1 MSSIQSLIEK
11 LNQTCR
17 RAMEEGAQI
26 CVSQTHFTVDI
37 EHILLKLCEK
47 KTTDLQVVFRAY
59 DIDEKSVATQ
69 LKQALDQFKRGNNK
83 TPSLSPQITK
93 LLERAWVISSLTL
106 KQPQIRSAALLI
118 ALLQTE
124 ELLGIVMNSCPA
136 LLKIPRNQLMEDIHE
151 LIKNSPEEVVGDETH
166 HPKRSHESSTESLDR
181 FTVDLTRQA
190 QEGKIDPIEGREE
203 EIRQIIDILTRRRQ
217 NNPILTGD
225 AGVGKTAVVEG
236 LALRVIKGDV
246 PPALKN
252 VRILSLDLGLLEA
265 GAGVKG
271 EFENRLKG
279 VITEV
284 QASLQPII
292 LFIDEAH
299 TLIGGEGANQNDA
312 ANLLKPALA
321 RGELRTI
328 AATTWDE
335 YKKYFEKDAALT
347 RRFQVVKVEEPSPEK
362 AVHMLRSLVYKLEE
376 HHKVLILDTAV
387 MEAVKLSSRYIT
399 GRKLPD
405 KAVSVLDTACARVA
419 VGQSSIPGE
428 IEDMQTHISLLN
440 HEKSRLEKEV
450 RNGYQ
455 HDARLD
461 EIKEELET
469 SEKKLKTLDHQWK
482 EELDL
487 VKQVLELQRTL
498 QDQEGTNASAHKKLE
513 ALKKELESKQKD
525 NPLVPL
531 CVDGHVVAQVI
542 ASWTGIPLGKMMRNE
557 IDTLLNLKEKMAE
570 KIIGQK
576 EALETV
582 SKHIVTY
589 RAHLDDPNKPVGVF
603 LLVGPSGVG
612 KTETALALADTLYGG
627 DKNLITI
634 NMSEYQ
640 EAHTVSL
647 LKGSPPGYIG
657 HGKGGVLTEA
667 VRRNPYSV
675 VLLDE
680 IEKAHP
686 DVMELFY
693 QVFDK
698 GIMEDAEGIEI
709 NFRNTILLMTSNL
722 ASDLIMESCDGK
734 HPDFEKLHQL
744 IRPALI
750 QHFKPAL
757 LGRMVVVPYYP
768 LTSAET
774 QKIIHLKLNKIKK
787 RFEGHHKAQFTYG
800 DDVID
805 LIAEKCTD
813 PETGARNID
822 FILNQ
827 HVLPVL
833 SAKILEKI
841 STQELFENVKIGVK
855 DGAFCCAFGKKI

>member
-1 MSSIQSLIEK
+1 MNNLQSLIGR
-11 LNQTCR
+11 LNPLCKKSL
-17 RAMEEGAQI
+17 EEAAQL
-26 CVSQTHFTVDI
+26 CVTHTNFTVDI
-37 EHILLKLCEK
+37 EHFLLKVAEK
-47 KTTDLQVVFRAY
+47 KTTDLAIILRTY
-59 DIDEKSVATQ
+59 EIDEKAVLSQ
-69 LKQALDQFKRGNNK
+69 LKQTIDQFKRGNNK
-83 TPSLSPQITK
+83 TPSLSPQLVK
-93 LLERAWVISSLTL
+93 LLERAWVTSSIFL
-106 KQPQIRSAALLI
+106 KQSQVRSAALLI

-124 ELLGIVMNSCPA
+124 ELLGIVLNSCPI

-151 LIKNSPEEVVGDETH
+151 LIKHSDEEVVGGSDSSS
-166 HPKRSHESSTESLDR
+166 SHKPSSKQSSTEALDR
-181 FTVDLTRQA
+181 FTIDLTKQA

-203 EIRQIIDILTRRRQ
+203 EIRQLIDILTRRRQ

-236 LALRVIKGDV
+236 LALRIVKGDV
-246 PPALKN
+246 PPPLKN
-252 VRILSLDLGLLEA
+252 VRLLTLDLGLLEA

-271 EFENRLKG
+271 EFENRLKS

-284 QASLQPII
+284 QSSLRPII

-347 RRFQVVKVEEPSPEK
+347 RRFQVVKIEEPSEEK
-362 AVHMLRSLVYKLEE
+362 AIHMLRSLVHKLEE
-376 HHKVLILDTAV
+376 HHQVIILD
-387 MEAVKLSSRYIT
+387 EAVTEAVRLSSRYIT

-419 VGQSSIPGE
+419 VSQTAIPAE
-428 IEDMQTHISLLN
+428 IEDLQTHISLLEHEQKRLQKETDRGYS
-440 HEKSRLEKEV
+440 HEKRLEEIQENLKEAAQQLEKLKAQWQEELALVKKVLEKQKEV
-450 RNGYQ
+450 KP
-455 HDARLD
+455 D
-461 EIKEELET
+461 KEEHKGLET
-469 SEKKLKTLDHQWK
+469 L
-482 EELDL
+482 
-487 VKQVLELQRTL
+487 R
-498 QDQEGTNASAHKKLE
+498 
-513 ALKKELESKQKD
+513 KELASKQQE
-525 NPLVPL
+525 NPMVPL
-531 CVDGHVVAQVI
+531 CVDGQVVARVI

-557 IDTLLNLKEKMAE
+557 IDTLLNLKEKLSQ

-576 EALETV
+576 EALDIIA
-582 SKHIVTY
+582 KHILTY
-589 RAHLDDPNKPVGVF
+589 RARLDDPNKPVGVF

-612 KTETALALADTLYGG
+612 KTETALALTDILYGG

-647 LKGSPPGYIG
+647 LKGSPPGYVG

-686 DVMELFY
+686 DVMEIFY

-698 GIMEDAEGIEI
+698 GVMEDAEGIEI
-709 NFRNTILLMTSNL
+709 NFKNTIILMTSNL
-722 ASDLIMESCDGK
+722 GADLLIEACKKSKPNAD
-734 HPDFEKLHQL
+734 KLRE
-744 IRPALI
+744 IVRPVLLD
-750 QHFKPAL
+750 HFKAAL

-768 LTSAET
+768 LNAEET
-774 QKIIHLKLNKIKK
+774 AHIIRLKLDKLKK
-787 RFEGHHKAQFTYG
+787 RFEQNHKVKFFYT
-800 DDVID
+800 DDVVEV
-805 LIAEKCTD
+805 IASKCTEV
-813 PETGARNID
+813 ETGARTID

-827 HVLPVL
+827 HILPL
-833 SAKILEKI
+833 SSAKILEKI
-841 STQELFENVKIGVK
+841 ASQEPFEDIELTVN
-855 DGAFCCAFGKKI
+855 KKGDFVANSL